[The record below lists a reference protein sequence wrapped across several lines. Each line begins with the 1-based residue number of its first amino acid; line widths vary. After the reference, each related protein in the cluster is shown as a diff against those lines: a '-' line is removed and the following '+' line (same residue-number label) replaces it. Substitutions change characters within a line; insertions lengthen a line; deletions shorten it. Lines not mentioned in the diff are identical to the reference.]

1 LVFDA
6 NGNLVKEAEQ
16 VNSGEEIR
24 ARLARGE
31 ILATVKKASNHEE
44 H

>member
-1 LVFDA
+1 VFDA

-31 ILATVKKASNHEE
+31 ILATVKKALNHEE